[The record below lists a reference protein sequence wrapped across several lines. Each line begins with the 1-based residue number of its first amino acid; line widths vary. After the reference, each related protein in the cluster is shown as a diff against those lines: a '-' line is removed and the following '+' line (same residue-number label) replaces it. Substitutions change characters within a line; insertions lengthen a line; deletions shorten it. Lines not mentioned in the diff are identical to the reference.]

1 VVVLETTT
9 PFFIQMKKILLITL
23 ALISLIAIIGCNEPP
38 SEAYSATEKIKALPP
53 EEQFDLIK
61 DNPGLN
67 LPMKERAI
75 EALKTTEEQKQKWLE
90 EVRSQSGQR

>member
-1 VVVLETTT
+1 MGV
-9 PFFIQMKKILLITL
+9 F
-23 ALISLIAIIGCNEPP
+23 IGCNEPP
-38 SEAYSATEKIKALPP
+38 AEAYSATEKIKALPP
-53 EEQFDLIK
+53 EQQYDMIK

-75 EALKTTEEQKQKWLE
+75 QALKTTEEQKQKWLE